1 MQVNKWRKISVQTD
15 LLFEDSRSQDPLS
28 SQGPLRFQEPLRY
41 QDSQSSHISS
51 SSQISRSSET
61 SWSCQI
67 HHQHC
72 DVCDVLWS
80 SVARQL
86 LLSSSNAEEN
96 ILYGCCKVWTQAWQK
111 HEINISRRNT
121 KQNWEKCL
129 FNQDKSFK
137 LLSEDTD
144 WLFDD

>member
-1 MQVNKWRKISVQTD
+1 MKENISTDWFTVWRFKIS
-15 LLFEDSRSQDPLS
+15 RS
-28 SQGPLRFQEPLRY
+28 SQPLRY

-72 DVCDVLWS
+72 DVLWS

-111 HEINISRRNT
+111 QETNISRKNIM
-121 KQNWEKCL
+121 
-129 FNQDKSFK
+129 K
-137 LLSEDTD
+137 LRKLSIQHRQKFQAPIRRHRLIVW
-144 WLFDD
+144 WLRSQEPLN